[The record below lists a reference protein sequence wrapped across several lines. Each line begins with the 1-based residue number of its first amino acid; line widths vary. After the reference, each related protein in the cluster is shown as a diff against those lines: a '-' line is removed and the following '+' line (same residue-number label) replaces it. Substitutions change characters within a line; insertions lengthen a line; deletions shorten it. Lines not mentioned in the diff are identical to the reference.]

1 MTGGAAVLEEIAH
14 DLKIMTVPRTRG
26 RKPARMWEA
35 YPELQ
40 ALYKKMVI
48 ERAKHSA

>member
-1 MTGGAAVLEEIAH
+1 MLEEIAH

-26 RKPARMWEA
+26 RKTARMWEA

-40 ALYKKMVI
+40 TFYQKLDI